1 MKRHWFFLTEKLQIT
16 PAERTAVTTLIAVL
30 VVLWSIPASWFRPD
44 PFDQEYY
51 APILAEFQEKVQLRE
66 IEKEQTLAR
75 FYPSVNAEPQA
86 GPIEQPAPNRLI
98 ADVSRSGSAPTPP
111 PHLSSSSS
119 QSSSSS
125 KSSSSNLTPPSPSST
140 TSPSINHPGTNAA
153 GQTLSFPAGSMN
165 PGLSGGAA
173 SGGAESAEPGSPGSS
188 GLPPS
193 YGTVN
198 ADSVKAVGSTN
209 PESGSGAKININTA
223 DVTELQKL
231 PGIGPSIAARIVEYR
246 VQNGPFRAVEEIT
259 GVRGIGEARLNNL
272 RNSITVD

>member
-1 MKRHWFFLTEKLQIT
+1 MKRNWFFLTEKLQIT

-75 FYPSVNAEPQA
+75 FYPSVDTEPNAEPK
-86 GPIEQPAPNRLI
+86 GHPVPNRLI
-98 ADVSRSGSAPTPP
+98 ADASSGSGSVQIPP
-111 PHLSSSSS
+111 SHLSSSSPN
-119 QSSSSS
+119 Q
-125 KSSSSNLTPPSPSST
+125 
-140 TSPSINHPGTNAA
+140 PGTNAA
-153 GQTLSFPAGSMN
+153 GQTLTFTAGLQNSDHT
-165 PGLSGGAA
+165 GGA
-173 SGGAESAEPGSPGSS
+173 GSAEPGSPRSS

-193 YGTVN
+193 SGPVN
-198 ADSVKAVGSTN
+198 ADTVKAVGSTN
-209 PESGSGAKININTA
+209 PEPGSGTKININTA

-246 VQNGPFRAVEEIT
+246 VQNGPFRAIEEIT